1 MLRVGRAA
9 GEVFTNGERTMSNQK
24 MLDIAS
30 RIAEIERKAQEA
42 EARAAAAEAR
52 AVEAERRAAE
62 AEAGKPKPKAG
73 FVELKPNPR
82 YEYAKG
88 VEMLPNGKTVE
99 IVVNREGY
107 AELTYNKRFWK
118 DAQGRHHPTRGISG
132 DPAEC
137 AYLLAWMLENP
148 EAVTRWAEFATAKG
162 AEARAAKGSA

>member
-1 MLRVGRAA
+1 MA
-9 GEVFTNGERTMSNQK
+9 GQK
-24 MLDIAS
+24 MLDIAA
-30 RIAEIERKAQEA
+30 RIAEIERKAQDA

-52 AVEAERRAAE
+52 AAEAEKRA

-73 FVELKPNPR
+73 FVELKPNER
-82 YEYAKG
+82 YEFAKG

-99 IVVNREGY
+99 IVVNKEGY
-107 AELTYNKRFWK
+107 AEFTYNKRFWK
-118 DAQGRHHPTRGISG
+118 DASGRHHPTRGISG

-162 AEARAAKGSA
+162 AEARAAKGA